1 MSSYGDDE
9 IKTNTKTKTQ
19 SSENHV
25 LLYKAF
31 NLCGPCKDQA
41 RREKTSVTRPN
52 SGTCL
57 LVIIILYPSNI
68 YIYPSYIYPLYANLT
83 YPNQTEPLYNKQN
96 GESGQRYCVQVHS
109 WCVGEEDEEVG
120 DDFQP
125 FVSSHLLFSPL
136 FVFDINFSL
145 TIAVAQN
152 GPSNTTSE
160 QHLKELPS

>member
-1 MSSYGDDE
+1 MCYCIKPLTCVVHAKTRPDE
-9 IKTNTKTKTQ
+9 RRLQ
-19 SSENHV
+19 SRDLILELAFLL
-25 LLYKAF
+25 LLYYT
-31 NLCGPCKDQA
+31 P
-41 RREKTSVTRPN
+41 P
-52 SGTCL
+52 
-57 LVIIILYPSNI
+57 I
-68 YIYPSYIYPLYANLT
+68 YTYTPPIYTPLYANLT
-83 YPNQTEPLYNKQN
+83 YPNQSEPLYNKQN

-152 GPSNTTSE
+152 GPSNMYNIRATFKRCDKNYPHES
-160 QHLKELPS
+160 

>member
-1 MSSYGDDE
+1 M
-9 IKTNTKTKTQ
+9 
-19 SSENHV
+19 
-25 LLYKAF
+25 LF
-31 NLCGPCKDQA
+31 
-41 RREKTSVTRPN
+41 
-52 SGTCL
+52 
-57 LVIIILYPSNI
+57 
-68 YIYPSYIYPLYANLT
+68 LT

-152 GPSNTTSE
+152 GPSNMYNIRATFKRCDKNY
-160 QHLKELPS
+160 HHDLPQVNLRT